1 MLTVSCK
8 LVKKNSYNA
17 VLPVSFSFF
26 LIDFCKTSKY
36 KKVVINTLTILK
48 ENVLEN
54 F

>member
-1 MLTVSCK
+1 MFTVSCK

-17 VLPVSFSFF
+17 VLPVSFSLF
-26 LIDFCKTSKY
+26 LINFCKTPKY
-36 KKVVINTLTILK
+36 KKIVIDTRTILK